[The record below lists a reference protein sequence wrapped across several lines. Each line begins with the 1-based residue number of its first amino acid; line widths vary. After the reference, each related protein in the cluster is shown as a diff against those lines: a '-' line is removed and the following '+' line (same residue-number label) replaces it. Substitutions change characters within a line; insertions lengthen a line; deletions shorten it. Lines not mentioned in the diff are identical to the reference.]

1 MPVPAAAVCFPVAR
15 NFAYNT
21 TFSPTYY
28 IKVLNA
34 KIIALFRVF
43 LRNVTHVFLYRHEV
57 YNISMTSYEELYLDR
72 RPQNLCHMCG
82 RCCRVVT
89 TTRPY
94 QELQKMAQAGDEG
107 AVDFL
112 KIFEPY
118 PSIDAAK
125 EADAE
130 VVENVI
136 KRTCEE
142 RNLNPSRLTFYK
154 CKYLLD
160 DNKCSI
166 YEERP
171 ALCRHCPSTPWA
183 VVPPGCGFEAW
194 LFLKREEVKQKIRK
208 SKEDLLELKLLR
220 TKMKNPEDLKKI
232 DAVVHKIYGMIE
244 SYKKYGAED
253 W

>member
-1 MPVPAAAVCFPVAR
+1 MPF
-15 NFAYNT
+15 YN
-21 TFSPTYY
+21 
-28 IKVLNA
+28 KV
-34 KIIALFRVF
+34 
-43 LRNVTHVFLYRHEV
+43 
-57 YNISMTSYEELYLDR
+57 MTSYEEIYLEK
-72 RPQNLCHMCG
+72 RPQSLCHMCG

-89 TTRPY
+89 TSRTHE
-94 QELQKMAQAGDEG
+94 ELCSMAEAGEQG

-118 PSIDAAK
+118 ASVDEAK
-125 EADAE
+125 KVDSELVD
-130 VVENVI
+130 NVI
-136 KRTCEE
+136 QRSCIEG
-142 RNLNPSRLTFYK
+142 NLDPASLTFYK
-154 CKYLLD
+154 CKYLLA

-194 LFLKREEVKQKIRK
+194 LFLKREEAKQKVRK

-220 TKMKNPEDLKKI
+220 TKMKNPEDLRKI
-232 DAVVHKIYGMIE
+232 DTVINKIYGIIE
-244 SYKKYGAED
+244 SYKKYGSEN

>member
-1 MPVPAAAVCFPVAR
+1 MPF
-15 NFAYNT
+15 YN
-21 TFSPTYY
+21 
-28 IKVLNA
+28 KNMA
-34 KIIALFRVF
+34 
-43 LRNVTHVFLYRHEV
+43 N
-57 YNISMTSYEELYLDR
+57 YEEIYLEK
-72 RPQNLCHMCG
+72 RPQSLCHMCG

-89 TTRPY
+89 TSRSNE
-94 QELQKMAQAGDEG
+94 ELCRMADAGDQG

-118 PSIDAAK
+118 PSIEDAK
-125 EADAE
+125 KVDEE
-130 VVENVI
+130 LVENVI
-136 KRTCEE
+136 QRSCIEG
-142 RNLNPSRLTFYK
+142 NLDPESLTFYR
-154 CKYLLD
+154 CRYLLP

-194 LFLKREEVKQKIRK
+194 LFLKREEVKQKVRK

-220 TKMKNPEDLKKI
+220 TKMKKPEDLKKI
-232 DAVVHKIYGMIE
+232 DTVINKIYGIIE
-244 SYKKYGAED
+244 SYKKYGSED